1 MKKLLGGLALGL
13 LVTFGAQANETEE
26 AETSL
31 IEDLFEFSV
40 CERFPDCLVEITE
53 DSVDKK
59 DENIEKTKSSRDDNP
74 ET

>member
-13 LVTFGAQANETEE
+13 MVTFSAHANDNEESETN
-26 AETSL
+26 L
-31 IEDLFEFSV
+31 IEDLFEFAA
-40 CERFPDCLVEITE
+40 CEDFPICLVDITD